1 MFYNK
6 KNKEQKKQTYAL
18 KFLFEIQNELIKF
31 NWKTMDDF
39 KNTKNLEYVEVMN
52 HVQDAINSLNKAQ
65 LNFSKTFNDDKNVV
79 SINKNQSKKSI

>member
-1 MFYNK
+1 
-6 KNKEQKKQTYAL
+6 
-18 KFLFEIQNELIKF
+18 
-31 NWKTMDDF
+31 MDDF